1 MDASNTQP
9 SSEPAAKKRQCYCD
23 SLSGDFR
30 REQKKPDGYCG
41 ICERCGKPG
50 HTQHFP
56 GPVPYTGAWCDRCVK
71 IVALTWPLK
80 SPVVWV
86 AVIAVVIVVVAFLRR

>member
-1 MDASNTQP
+1 M
-9 SSEPAAKKRQCYCD
+9 CYCD
-23 SLSGDFR
+23 SLST
-30 REQKKPDGYCG
+30 EWKTQQGYPEGFCG

-71 IVALTWPLK
+71 IVAYTWVFK
-80 SPVVWV
+80 NPVVLMV
-86 AVIAVVIVVVAFLRR
+86 LAVLGVIIVTRLLK

>member
-1 MDASNTQP
+1 MKTDPKA
-9 SSEPAAKKRQCYCD
+9 PARACYCH
-23 SLSGDFR
+23 SMTPESR
-30 REQKKPDGYCG
+30 QERNIPEGYCG
-41 ICERCGKPG
+41 ICERCGQLG

-80 SPVVWV
+80 HPVVWIALVLV
-86 AVIAVVIVVVAFLRR
+86 AAVLFGLLRR

>member
-1 MDASNTQP
+1 MESPVVKPTCEAAS
-9 SSEPAAKKRQCYCD
+9 EKRNCYCH
-23 SLSGDFR
+23 SLSAEFR
-30 REQKKPDGYCG
+30 HEQKIPDGYCG

-80 SPVVWV
+80 RPIVWV
-86 AVIAVVIVVVAFLRR
+86 AIGIVVIVAAKLIYR